1 MQHPI
6 VRSGLYRHIDGV
18 METATTTLEDTKQ
31 QIAIQAYY
39 LWETEGCQPGR
50 DLEYWMRAKE
60 IVAQRQQTM
69 DRLTTPEENGSK
81 RAGENRRGAENGKD
95 SAKRS
100 RKAAGALVE

>member
-1 MQHPI
+1 
-6 VRSGLYRHIDGV
+6 

-31 QIAIQAYY
+31 QITVQAYY
-39 LWETEGCQPGR
+39 LWEAEGCQPGR

-69 DRLTTPEENGSK
+69 DRLTTPE
-81 RAGENRRGAENGKD
+81 GENRRGGEARKD